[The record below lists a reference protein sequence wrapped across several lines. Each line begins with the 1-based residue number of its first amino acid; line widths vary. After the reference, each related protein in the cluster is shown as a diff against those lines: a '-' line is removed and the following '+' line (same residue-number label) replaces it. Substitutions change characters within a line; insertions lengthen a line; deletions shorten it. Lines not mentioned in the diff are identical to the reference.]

1 MYATCTILPE
11 ENEDQIAAFLTSHPE
26 FEKTPFT
33 LPGIGGC
40 DGAVTLYPHR
50 TGTDGFFICRMR
62 RSEATL

>member
-1 MYATCTILPE
+1 MS
-11 ENEDQIAAFLTSHPE
+11 AFLASHPE

-62 RSEATL
+62 RRSEE